1 LVIKALDLDW
11 IRIRI
16 GVHPKMLDP
25 DPGKMNTDPQPW
37 LYQDPDPDSIPVH
50 SQLFGHNLLPGKIS
64 GLALEFEAALQNS
77 ALVGEVG
84 KEVRALLKR
93 QLCRVHFRRLDA
105 GPGVLG
111 EALPAEI
118 HRHRVHSGVR
128 RALALNHLQI

>member
-1 LVIKALDLDW
+1 MDMDPNPLLW
-11 IRIRI
+11 RE
-16 GVHPKMLDP
+16 GHNPKP
-25 DPGKMNTDPQPW
+25 DTDAFSKM

-64 GLALEFEAALQNS
+64 GLALELEAALQNP

-84 KEVRALLKR
+84 EEMRALLKR

-111 EALPAEI
+111 EALPTEV
-118 HRHRVHSGVR
+118 HRHRVHPGVR
-128 RALALNHLQI
+128 RALALDHL